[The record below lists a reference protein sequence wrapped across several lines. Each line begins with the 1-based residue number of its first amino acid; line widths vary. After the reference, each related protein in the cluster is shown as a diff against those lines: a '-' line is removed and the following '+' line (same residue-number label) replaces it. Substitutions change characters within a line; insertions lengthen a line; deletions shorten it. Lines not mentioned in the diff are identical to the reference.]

1 MAEGKKGRVSGE
13 LITLS
18 NVMEWAKK
26 SPAMKKAEME
36 EWIEKELGTCWEKAH
51 KIMLSES
58 ERKSWLQYAPHW
70 LY

>member
-1 MAEGKKGRVSGE
+1 M
-13 LITLS
+13 ITFS

-36 EWIEKELGTCWEKAH
+36 EWIEKELDSFWEKVH

-70 LY
+70 VR